1 MISLKASQ
9 LNTGNRSSAINS
21 DFSRIIKT
29 SCGKLTSSR
38 QKVFQNLAEQ
48 NHNLN
53 PHFSEHKTSVKLLAE
68 EKSRPLSCEYLKIPQ
83 LQMQLSCL
91 K

>member
-48 NHNLN
+48 NHKLN

-68 EKSRPLSCEYLKIPQ
+68 EKAVP
-83 LQMQLSCL
+83 CL
-91 K
+91 VNI